1 MATVYKSPSG
11 EKSGLESRILLV
23 FLCFVLAFFF
33 WTPGAYSQETPSP
46 VTQVTCHRHF
56 PLHISCWQFF
66 FFLHARTL
74 YYIMDIYMFYLVN
87 HFNSSLDW
95 VMEEEMYTQS
105 LKNHSFHMLFFS
117 AVEERIAERLR
128 DISWSFEK
136 VSVWFFSRMFWW
148 FYILPHITLEY
159 LVHMLSRF
167 FLKILRI
174 TYFLRNH
181 HYLCVW
187 PEGNIGVC

>member
-1 MATVYKSPSG
+1 MLRACVLFLNSWSLLSGNSISRYPSNVPPPFPP
-11 EKSGLESRILLV
+11 SHILLAV
-23 FLCFVLAFFF
+23 
-33 WTPGAYSQETPSP
+33 
-46 VTQVTCHRHF
+46 
-56 PLHISCWQFF
+56 F

-167 FLKILRI
+167 FLKILR
-174 TYFLRNH
+174 NH